1 MLITSSEKE
10 NEMVMEIQPYDF
22 HGMLV
27 FDDAS
32 VGLDKEPFV
41 QGVPEMLYLLCQTS
55 GVRNPARGFKL
66 KFSGEPFEGHQL
78 EATKLN
84 EESGGNWYEA
94 NGMKGW
100 LCPALFKYFTIAPD
114 KLYIRVENK

>member
-1 MLITSSEKE
+1 MTFMGCLFLMMRQLAWT
-10 NEMVMEIQPYDF
+10 
-22 HGMLV
+22 
-27 FDDAS
+27 
-32 VGLDKEPFV
+32 
-41 QGVPEMLYLLCQTS
+41 
-55 GVRNPARGFKL
+55 NPAKGFKL
-66 KFSGEPFEGHQL
+66 KFSGEPFDGHQL